1 MRRKLSPTGTET
13 MRHPALIV
21 VLAAACL
28 TTSLSACASGR
39 PQESYT
45 SRTDKLAEDCRARG
59 GILAPSGG
67 QTGRPETDNVCKITG
82 GATRLPR
89 GE

>member
-1 MRRKLSPTGTET
+1 MRI
-13 MRHPALIV
+13 PALLIAITAV
-21 VLAAACL
+21 
-28 TTSLSACASGR
+28 SLSAGLTACAGGP

-59 GILAPSGG
+59 GILAPTGG
-67 QTGRPETDNVCKITG
+67 QTGRPETDNVCKING

-89 GE
+89 NE